1 MKSRKKWCWWINFQC
16 RNGVTDVENELG
28 DTVGEGEGGTNWK
41 IRIDIY
47 ILLLLLSC
55 SICFQPSATSRTVAH
70 QTPPSMGFSRQEYC
84 GGLPFPSPG
93 DLPNPGIEPESP
105 ASLALQAVSLPCINE
120 MVSGKLLCHREL
132 SLVLC
137 DDIGGRMRGWGVIR
151 REWIQSTC
159 SWFTLL

>member
-1 MKSRKKWCWWINFQC
+1 MQC

-28 DTVGEGEGGTNWK
+28 DTVGEGEGGTNSK

-47 ILLLLLSC
+47 ILLLLSR
-55 SICFQPSATSRTVAH
+55 SICFQLSATSQTVAH
-70 QTPPSMGFSRQEYC
+70 QAPPSMGLSRQEYC
-84 GGLPFPSPG
+84 GGLPFPFPG
-93 DLPNPGIEPESP
+93 DLPNPGTEPESP
-105 ASLALQAVSLPCINE
+105 ASLALQAVSLPCINQ

-151 REWIQSTC
+151 REGIQSTC
-159 SWFTLL
+159 S